1 MQEPSAPPI
10 EQISYTISPVSIP
23 ESIYSINSN
32 SYKNPVYDLTAP
44 YSSQEQVETKNN
56 CLSSCVSFIRG
67 KKN

>member
-10 EQISYTISPVSIP
+10 EQISYTISPVSIT

-32 SYKNPVYDLTAP
+32 FYKNPVYDFTAP
-44 YSSQEQVETKNN
+44 YGSQEQIENKSN